1 MWPKDAMYSNL
12 SRDMLNHDLRS
23 LSPVSIKNIYP
34 LVDGKQMGFLESFST
49 FFTTIRF
56 VVFSGI
62 IVFFVFVNTM
72 SSEMHR
78 GWQNFLA
85 NFAWNFQQISFKK
98 GYFIYAGKKTSYPK
112 WQFYIL
118 FWLQIVRIMMKNCP
132 VKWQKNWF

>member
-1 MWPKDAMYSNL
+1 MARKGPTTVVYQYL
-12 SRDMLNHDLRS
+12 SFPIRVYM
-23 LSPVSIKNIYP
+23 VKKKTFKNIYS
-34 LVDGKQMGFLESFST
+34 LVDGKQMRFLESFAT
-49 FFTTIRF
+49 FFTTVRF

-118 FWLQIVRIMMKNCP
+118 F
-132 VKWQKNWF
+132 

>member
-1 MWPKDAMYSNL
+1 MFIFVVNFGFVIQ
-12 SRDMLNHDLRS
+12 N
-23 LSPVSIKNIYP
+23 VSFGIRGVITKITLEILLGFIHMSSP
-34 LVDGKQMGFLESFST
+34 LVDGKQMRFLESFST

-98 GYFIYAGKKTSYPK
+98 GYFLYAGKKNFLSEMA
-112 WQFYIL
+112 IL
-118 FWLQIVRIMMKNCP
+118 HIVLISSK
-132 VKWQKNWF
+132 